1 MLLEADSATGA
12 DVAEQLHP
20 VQGQISA
27 EMRALMAFDPES
39 GVITFNHGGAP
50 GYVVR
55 QFIRTMTDA
64 LNALPGALE
73 GLPVEHVAIDG
84 MLSRAMFIPKGMLLV
99 GKIHKLDCINIV
111 ASGDISILTEKG
123 SGRMVA
129 GQQAVSP
136 AGTQKI
142 GFANEDTVFIN
153 IFRTNESRLE
163 HIEDTIGW
171 PSFEEFDLAEQRIAT
186 IAKE

>member
-1 MLLEADSATGA
+1 MLLDASPTTDALAVTEPPSPQDEIT
-12 DVAEQLHP
+12 
-20 VQGQISA
+20 A
-27 EMRALMAFDPES
+27 EMRALMSYDPET

-55 QFIRTMTDA
+55 QFIRTMA
-64 LNALPGALE
+64 KQLNAIPAALQ
-73 GLPVEHVAIDG
+73 GLPVEQIAVDG

-111 ASGDISILTEKG
+111 AKGDISILTEHG

-129 GQQAVSP
+129 GEQIVSP
-136 AGTQKI
+136 AGSQKM

-153 IFRTNESRLE
+153 VFRTNEHRLE
-163 HIEDTIGW
+163 HIEDTIAW
-171 PSFEEFDLAEQRIAT
+171 PSFEEFDLAQQRVAIL
-186 IAKE
+186 KEE